1 MIISS
6 DLHPSIIDVRSSTEF
21 LEGKK
26 LGSINIPI
34 LNIRGYDAIAI
45 AYCYLLVKWC
55 KKQPCWQFSK
65 KLGIE
70 CMNGGFWKDYK
81 SNVVSA

>member
-6 DLHPSIIDVRSSTEF
+6 DLHPNIIDVRSSNEF
-21 LEGKK
+21 LEEKK

-34 LNIRGYDAIAI
+34 LNIRGYDAIAK

-55 KKQPCWQFSK
+55 KKQPC
-65 KLGIE
+65 
-70 CMNGGFWKDYK
+70 
-81 SNVVSA
+81 